1 MASGLLAIYSLSIS
15 SSGEEMNNFQKQ
27 LIFLVVGLGVF
38 LFFSLIDYRLWRS
51 YAYFLYGLGV
61 TSLILVLW
69 FGVTIRG
76 TSGWFD
82 LGFFNFQPVEVMKV
96 FLIFALAAYLSKFKN
111 KKINWRGVL
120 GSFLLMITPF
130 LLVLKQPDF
139 GSASVLAVIW
149 VVMLFLAGV
158 DKKIII
164 FLLITGVAFFVVGWG
179 TFFQDYQKERIQTF
193 LNPEE
198 DPLGKGY
205 NVIQSMVAIGSG
217 GLTGKGIGHGSQ
229 SQLNFLP
236 EKHTD
241 FVFAAVGEES
251 GFLGAFL
258 VLLSFWVLF
267 FRIIK
272 ISIEARDYFGRLL
285 AVGVLALFS
294 YQVLVNV
301 GMNLGIV
308 PVAGISLPFLS
319 YGGSFLFVSFAL
331 LGLVVN
337 IWKKRKTNRGL
348 FNEPDLI

>member
-1 MASGLLAIYSLSIS
+1 M
-15 SSGEEMNNFQKQ
+15 
-27 LIFLVVGLGVF
+27 
-38 LFFSLIDYRLWRS
+38 
-51 YAYFLYGLGV
+51 
-61 TSLILVLW
+61 
-69 FGVTIRG
+69 
-76 TSGWFD
+76 
-82 LGFFNFQPVEVMKV
+82 
-96 FLIFALAAYLSKFKN
+96 
-111 KKINWRGVL
+111 
-120 GSFLLMITPF
+120 
-130 LLVLKQPDF
+130 
-139 GSASVLAVIW
+139 
-149 VVMLFLAGV
+149 VMLFLAGV
-158 DKKIII
+158 DKKVII
-164 FLLITGVAFFVVGWG
+164 FLLMAGLVFLALGWG

-193 LNPEE
+193 LNPGE
-198 DPLGKGY
+198 DPLDKGY

-267 FRIIK
+267 FRLIK
-272 ISIEARDYFGRLL
+272 ISIEARDCFGRLL
-285 AVGVLALFS
+285 TVGILALFS
-294 YQVLVNV
+294 YQVLVNI

-331 LGLVVN
+331 LGLVMS
-337 IWKKRKTNRGL
+337 IWRKRKTGRGL